1 MVITYHGGQFI
12 KAQVGDMVLAFNPI
26 GKESV
31 WKQSRF
37 GADIALVTLNDA
49 DFNGVDQ
56 VTYGDKQPFVIAGPG
71 EYEVKGIFIK
81 GAYTQTTYHRET
93 RVNTVYALTFDDIR
107 IGFLGALPN
116 PAALTGE
123 IKEMLGSVNI
133 LFAPVTGGEVLS
145 AADAHKIAVTLEAN
159 ILIPIHHDGPGDT
172 AITALEKEAGEK
184 AEVLEKLTIK
194 RKDLDGKEGKVVVLT
209 A

>member
-1 MVITYHGGQFI
+1 MVITYHGGEFI

-37 GADIALVTLNDA
+37 GADIAFVTLDDA
-49 DFNGVDQ
+49 DFNGIEQ
-56 VTYGDKQPFVIAGPG
+56 VTYGDKTPFVVSGPG

-81 GAYTQTTYHRET
+81 GAYTQTTYHKKLRA
-93 RVNTVYALTFDDIR
+93 NTVYALTFDDIR

-116 PAALTGE
+116 AEALTGE
-123 IKEMLGSVNI
+123 IKEMLGSVDI
-133 LFAPVTGGEVLS
+133 LFAPIEGGEVLS
-145 AADAHKIAVTLEAN
+145 AGDAHKIAVALEAN
-159 ILIPIHHDGPGDT
+159 ILIPIHYDGVGDT
-172 AITALEKEAGEK
+172 ALTALEKEAGEK

-194 RKDLDGKEGKVVVLT
+194 RKDLEGKEGKVIVLT